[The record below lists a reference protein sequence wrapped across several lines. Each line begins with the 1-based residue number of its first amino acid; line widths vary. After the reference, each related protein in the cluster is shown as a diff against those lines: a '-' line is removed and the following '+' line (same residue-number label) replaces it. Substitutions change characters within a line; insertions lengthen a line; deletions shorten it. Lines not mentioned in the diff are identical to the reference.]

1 MGQSAPLR
9 RPERDVSSSTSP
21 ASAKVAQTR
30 EAALAEGFR
39 LEFFSVS
46 WNILEV
52 AVGMVA
58 GLAAGSVAL
67 IGFALDSVAEASS
80 AAVLLWRIR
89 AERGSGRTAE
99 DVERKAVRLVS
110 IAFFVLAGYVG
121 VRAIWDLA
129 TQSHPEES
137 IPGIVLALVSL
148 IVMPILARQKGRVAR
163 RLDSRSL
170 QADSRQTVLCTYL
183 SAFLLV
189 GLASNSAFGWWW
201 ADPVAG
207 LAIAVIAAN
216 EGREL
221 WRTEDF
227 CCL

>member
-9 RPERDVSSSTSP
+9 RPERDVSSSPSP
-21 ASAKVAQTR
+21 ASATVAQTR

-129 TQSHPEES
+129 TQSRPEES